1 MTHGGMMR
9 TLLLASL
16 LLSTPALADDK
27 AACADGIAMIRDAL
41 AQNPPEAAL
50 PKLRKALRVAEREQ
64 GEGEFDECLDAVGEP
79 QQGDLSQGR
88 EVADPEVVGQRGVDL
103 VGTVDV
109 AVRHAPPQRLGR
121 HVDEKVPQFGVVVKG
136 CRSR

>member
-1 MTHGGMMR
+1 MR

-50 PKLRKALRVAEREQ
+50 PKLKKALRVAEREQ
-64 GEGEFDECLDAVGEP
+64 GEGEFDECLDAVG
-79 QQGDLSQGR
+79 DAR
-88 EVADPEVVGQRGVDL
+88 RV
-103 VGTVDV
+103 
-109 AVRHAPPQRLGR
+109 LGR
-121 HVDEKVPQFGVVVKG
+121 
-136 CRSR
+136 